1 MGPEGSDIYDEGLLI
16 PPCKLVDGG
25 VVNEL
30 LLQIVKA
37 NSREPIQNEGDTYAL
52 IACCE
57 VGASRVLEMM
67 ADFGITH
74 LDELAEYIINTS
86 YQGTVDTIAQIPAGE
101 YKNTLMV
108 DGYDKEITVEAALTI
123 SADKMVLDLTGT
135 SSCSKLGINVPLNYA
150 TAYAV
155 FGIRCL
161 VASDI
166 PNNAG
171 SLAPFIVTAP
181 EGCILNAQHPAPVA
195 MRHTIGQLMPDVVF
209 GCLHQAM
216 PGQVPAEGASCMY
229 DLPMRNVVDLGQDG
243 DITHFAAELTHN
255 GGTGA
260 RPTKDGLSATA
271 YPSGV
276 WGSQVEI
283 TETTTPL
290 IIYRRELRPNSGGA
304 GQFRGGLGQILEIE
318 SLENRPF
325 MLFLSVERMKYPA
338 RGLAGGQPGAP
349 GKIWFASTGKELPGK
364 GEFEIP
370 AGERL
375 IFETPGGGGYGDP
388 AERSTK
394 AVNNDLNRGLIT

>member
-1 MGPEGSDIYDEGLLI
+1 
-16 PPCKLVDGG
+16 
-25 VVNEL
+25 
-30 LLQIVKA
+30 A

-57 VGASRVLEMM
+57 VGGNQLLQMM
-67 ADFGITH
+67 DDFKLTSLDQLAD
-74 LDELAEYIINTS
+74 YIIDTS
-86 YQGTVDTIAQIPAGE
+86 YQGTLEALADIQAGV
-101 YKNTLMV
+101 YNQTMAV
-108 DGYDKEITVEAALTI
+108 DGYDFEIHIEAEMTI
-123 SADKMVLDLTGT
+123 SADKIVVDFSG
-135 SSCSKLGINVPLNYA
+135 SSPCSKFGINVPLNYA

-161 VASDI
+161 IASDI

-171 SLAPFIVTAP
+171 SLAPFIITAP

-195 MRHTIGQLMPDVVF
+195 MRHTIGQLMPDVIF

-243 DITHFAAELTHN
+243 DITHFATELTHN

-304 GQFRGGLGQILEIE
+304 GKYRGGLGQILEIE

-325 MLFLSVERMKYPA
+325 MLFLSVERMIHPA
-338 RGLAGGQPGAP
+338 RGFAGGQPGAP
-349 GKIWFASTGKELPGK
+349 GRIAFASGKVLPGK

-388 AERSTK
+388 AERDPQ
-394 AVNNDLNRGLIT
+394 AIEDDVRRGLVSTSETIGLYRE